1 MESYYARKPPLSP
14 ASAASA
20 AASPRALQQL
30 ESEFGPDVA
39 RRVHLT
45 RAFTQLRDELGEAGA
60 AVVAAEVEDELSPPR
75 FAGRNGQAKLPPEAT
90 VSSSGEEVLF

>member
-45 RAFTQLRDELGEAGA
+45 RAFTQLRDELAEAVRLAKELA
-60 AVVAAEVEDELSPPR
+60 ADAMAEMPFLRLRV
-75 FAGRNGQAKLPPEAT
+75 T
-90 VSSSGEEVLF
+90 V